1 MELIPHTIKVDFV
14 GKRRFFVLFS
24 VAVNLASILLMLT
37 WGFNY
42 GVDFVGG
49 AVVEVRFPQ
58 ATAAEAIRQSVVT
71 AGLEDL
77 TIQDLGGDSRTFL
90 LHFKQSGGEMG
101 AVGSTVK
108 AALTAAFGEAFE
120 TLRVEAVGAKVS
132 SDLRRRGFL
141 SVAFATVFMSVYIG
155 LRFEVRFGL
164 GAVVALI
171 HDVLV
176 VTGAL
181 ILTQL
186 PFDLSV
192 LAAILTVVGYSV
204 HDTIIVSDRIRE
216 NMRKAR
222 REGLAGIIN
231 RSINETLSR
240 TIITSGTAVLV
251 LLALFL
257 FGGYVIRPFA
267 FTLIIGFIT
276 GTYSSIYIAAPVVL
290 SFERGPSRPRRTG
303 ERERPL
309 KEPPLLRSVQQ
320 LEENETSS
328 PITVAH
334 ANATQGK
341 QARRPRK

>member
-1 MELIPHTIKVDFV
+1 MELISHDSHIDFV
-14 GKRRFFVLFS
+14 GKRLFFVLFS
-24 VAVNLASILLMLT
+24 AAINLASSGLMLT

-42 GVDFVGG
+42 GVDFAGG

-58 ATAAEAIRQSVVT
+58 ATTAAAIGQSLGT

-77 TIQDLGGDSRTFL
+77 TIQDLGGDGRTFL
-90 LHFKQSGGEMG
+90 LRFKPGGEGIG
-101 AVGSTVK
+101 AVGSTVQ
-108 AALTAAFGEAFE
+108 AALTAAFGDRVEM
-120 TLRVEAVGAKVS
+120 LRVEAVGAKVS
-132 SDLRRRGFL
+132 STLGYQGFL
-141 SVAFATVFMSVYIG
+141 SVAFATVFMSTYIA
-155 LRFEVRFGL
+155 LRFELRFGL

-181 ILTQL
+181 VLTQM

-216 NMRKAR
+216 NMRKLR
-222 REGLAGIIN
+222 REVLAGIIN

-251 LLALFL
+251 LLALCS
-257 FGGYVIRPFA
+257 FGGHVIRPFA

-276 GTYSSIYIAAPVVL
+276 GTSSSIYIAAPVVL
-290 SFERGPSRPRRTG
+290 SFERGGS
-303 ERERPL
+303 L
-309 KEPPLLRSVQQ
+309 
-320 LEENETSS
+320 
-328 PITVAH
+328 VARLDS
-334 ANATQGK
+334 AKGR
-341 QARRPRK
+341 QARGAKK

>member
-1 MELIPHTIKVDFV
+1 MELIPHDINIDFV

-24 VAVNLASILLMLT
+24 AVINLASIGLMLT

-42 GVDFVGG
+42 GVDFIGG
-49 AVVEVRFPQ
+49 AVVEVRFQQPT
-58 ATAAEAIRQSVVT
+58 TAAAIGQDLRKV
-71 AGLEDL
+71 GLEDL

-90 LHFKQSGGEMG
+90 LHFKQKGEGMG

-108 AALTAAFGEAFE
+108 SALAASFGDAFE
-120 TLRVEAVGAKVS
+120 VLRVEAVGAKVS
-132 SDLRRRGFL
+132 SELRRRGFL
-141 SVAFATVFMSVYIG
+141 SVAFATLFMSAYIG

-164 GAVVALI
+164 GAIVALI

-181 ILTQL
+181 ILTQM

-216 NMRKAR
+216 NMRKSR
-222 REGLAGIIN
+222 REVLAVIIN

-240 TIITSGTAVLV
+240 TIITSGTAILV
-251 LLALFL
+251 LLALFI

-290 SFERGPSRPRRTG
+290 SFERGRWLPRGAREKERHSGDSSFSQPLQQG
-303 ERERPL
+303 EEV
-309 KEPPLLRSVQQ
+309 SA
-320 LEENETSS
+320 S
-328 PITVAH
+328 PAP
-334 ANATQGK
+334 ATRLDAAKGS
-341 QARRPRK
+341 QARRPSRK

>member
-1 MELIPHTIKVDFV
+1 MELIPHDINIDFV
-14 GKRRFFVLFS
+14 GKRFFFVLFS
-24 VAVNLASILLMLT
+24 AAINLASIGLMLT

-42 GVDFVGG
+42 GVDFAGG

-58 ATAAEAIRQSVVT
+58 STTAAAIGQSLGK
-71 AGLEDL
+71 ARLEDL
-77 TIQDLGGDSRTFL
+77 TIQDLGSDSRTFL
-90 LHFKQSGGEMG
+90 LHFKQKGEEMG
-101 AVGSTVK
+101 SVGSTVQ
-108 AALTAAFGEAFE
+108 AALTASFGDTFE
-120 TLRVEAVGAKVS
+120 MLRVEAVGAKVS
-132 SDLRRRGFL
+132 STLRQQGFL
-141 SVAFATVFMSVYIG
+141 SVAFATLFMSTYIA
-155 LRFEVRFGL
+155 LRFELRFGL

-181 ILTQL
+181 VLTQM

-216 NMRKAR
+216 NMRKLR
-222 REGLAGIIN
+222 RELLAVIIN

-251 LLALFL
+251 LLALFS

-290 SFERGPSRPRRTG
+290 SFERGGSAAA
-303 ERERPL
+303 
-309 KEPPLLRSVQQ
+309 RSDAVK
-320 LEENETSS
+320 
-328 PITVAH
+328 
-334 ANATQGK
+334 GR
-341 QARRPRK
+341 QAAGPRK

>member
-1 MELIPHTIKVDFV
+1 MELIPHDINIDFV

-24 VAVNLASILLMLT
+24 AAINLASIVLLLT

-58 ATAAEAIRQSVVT
+58 ATSAEAIRQSVST
-71 AGLEDL
+71 TGLEDL

-90 LHFKQSGGEMG
+90 LHFKQSGEGMG

-108 AALTAAFGEAFE
+108 SALTASFGDAFE
-120 TLRVEAVGAKVS
+120 VLRVEAVGAKVS
-132 SDLRRRGFL
+132 SELRRRGFL
-141 SVAFATVFMSVYIG
+141 SVAFATLFMSAYIG

-164 GAVVALI
+164 GAIVALI

-176 VTGAL
+176 ATGAL
-181 ILTQL
+181 ILTQM

-216 NMRKAR
+216 NMRKSR
-222 REGLAGIIN
+222 REVLAVIIN

-240 TIITSGTAVLV
+240 TIITSGTAILV
-251 LLALFL
+251 LLALFI

-290 SFERGPSRPRRTG
+290 LFERGFSWRGQTGARGKPPRVSVFSRLSQKLGNSVDPASPTAARSDAATG
-303 ERERPL
+303 KPVR
-309 KEPPLLRSVQQ
+309 
-320 LEENETSS
+320 
-328 PITVAH
+328 
-334 ANATQGK
+334 G
-341 QARRPRK
+341 ARK